1 MPVLRAPPA
10 LAPCRGA
17 PQMGELSLPVGVAGT
32 LLLLLGS
39 GGCAGIAAGLF
50 GIGGGFVVVP
60 VLVLLLPLLGADPD
74 TVTHTAIGTSL
85 ATIVATSLRSVQAHA
100 RRGAVDFEVLR
111 QWGPWLVAGV
121 LAGVFLADSMRGPL
135 LSLVF
140 GSGVLLMAVHFLVP
154 VLGRHRLR
162 ETMPQGLP
170 VAGIATSLG
179 AFSSLLGI
187 GGGTIA
193 VIVMTMCGRPIHQA
207 IGTAA
212 GFGTII
218 ALPGALG
225 FAFIGLDQAGLAM
238 GSTGYV
244 NWPAVLAISAVSTL
258 TAPLGV
264 ALAHRLEPGLLRRIF
279 GIYLVIVGVL
289 MISQGL
295 RP

>member
-1 MPVLRAPPA
+1 
-10 LAPCRGA
+10 
-17 PQMGELSLPVGVAGT
+17 MGELNLPVGAAGT

-60 VLVLLLPLLGADPD
+60 VLVLLLPLLGATPD
-74 TVTHTAIGTSL
+74 TLTHTAIGTSL

-100 RRGAVDFEVLR
+100 RRGAVDFDVLR

-121 LAGVFLADSMRGPL
+121 LAGVLLADRMRGPL

-154 VLGRHRLR
+154 FLGRRRLR
-162 ETMPQGLP
+162 DTMPGGLS

-225 FAFIGLDQAGLAM
+225 FALIGLDQAGLAI
-238 GSTGYV
+238 GSTGYL
-244 NWPAVLAISAVSTL
+244 NWPAVLAISAVSIL

-279 GIYLVIVGVL
+279 GIYLVIVGTL